1 MDDKSSMLYMI
12 QQNVE
17 ELYANDIEL
26 IWRKNLIWQQNYT
39 DLCLP
44 LWRNLIIYHKQQEV
58 AVSFYYIIDY
68 STEGIFVIGQKWS
81 EEYNKHPINKQFLQ
95 NFK

>member
-1 MDDKSSMLYMI
+1 MWMILKLY
-12 QQNVE
+12 QE
-17 ELYANDIEL
+17 KFYLAAKL
-26 IWRKNLIWQQNYT
+26 HS
-39 DLCLP
+39 LCLP

-58 AVSFYYIIDY
+58 AVLFYYISDY

-81 EEYNKHPINKQFLQ
+81 EEYKHPINEQLLQ